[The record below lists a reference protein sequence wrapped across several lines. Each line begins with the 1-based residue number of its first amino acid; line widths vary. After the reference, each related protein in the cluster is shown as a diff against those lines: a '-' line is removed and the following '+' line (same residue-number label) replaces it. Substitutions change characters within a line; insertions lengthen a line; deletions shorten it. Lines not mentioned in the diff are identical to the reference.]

1 MGLCCL
7 SANNKAAKQNANTVT
22 PTAEEVPSSLPTV
35 PVYEGDARRDIAA
48 AVADKKER
56 SGPAA
61 VAVNT

>member
-7 SANNKAAKQNANTVT
+7 SANDKTGKQHGGAVA
-22 PTAEEVPSSLPTV
+22 PTTEEIPSGLPTV

-48 AVADKKER
+48 AVAEKKEKA
-56 SGPAA
+56 GPAA